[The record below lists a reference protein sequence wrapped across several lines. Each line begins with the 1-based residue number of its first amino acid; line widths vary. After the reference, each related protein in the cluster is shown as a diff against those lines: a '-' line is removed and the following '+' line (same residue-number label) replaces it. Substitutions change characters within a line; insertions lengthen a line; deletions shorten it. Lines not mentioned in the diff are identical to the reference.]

1 MHDLISIRS
10 DFDIEQHE
18 RDDDLRSGQSRVE
31 SVWKSDVARSP
42 LSASLSNN
50 RKQPLN
56 TVRNAGQEDEK
67 SPPLPRVSNLI
78 QRGSIEISPLLHP
91 FQATKRH
98 IEKGIYRLK
107 GAFVTL
113 PLSDF
118 SQEKQ
123 SR

>member
-56 TVRNAGQEDEK
+56 TVRNAGQEDEI

-78 QRGSIEISPLLHP
+78 QRVQSRFPLCYIP
-91 FQATKRH
+91 FKPQ
-98 IEKGIYRLK
+98 KGILRKTSIDLK
-107 GAFVTL
+107 ER
-113 PLSDF
+113 S
-118 SQEKQ
+118 
-123 SR
+123 